1 MPLSGSLAEGPA
13 LSPTSPPPERP
24 SLDRKSAP
32 YIFHGQTTSLCE
44 TCLVPVP
51 AKVIIEDDLVFYQK
65 RCREHGVQKTLI
77 SDDLDYWRAQK
88 LWLKPGDRPLT
99 TQTRTEAGCP
109 FDCGLCPDHEQHSC
123 LAIVEINS
131 ACNLA
136 CPVCF
141 ADAEDVHGAHLPVA
155 TVERMLDALVASE
168 GEPDLVQLS
177 GGEPTIHPHFFE
189 ILDAVKAR
197 PIRHVMINT
206 NGVRIAQDPAFVE
219 RLASYAP
226 RLEVYLQFD
235 SLNDDALMNLRGAR
249 LSRIRQQALEALERV
264 GLSTTLVAVVKR
276 GVNDHEVADIIRHAL
291 EWSCVRGV
299 TFQPVQDAGRNEG
312 FDGKANRI
320 LLTQIRREVAK
331 ADVFGIED
339 MIPLPCNPDQI
350 CIGYGLRQGKNVTPI
365 TSLLPREIILSG
377 PNTVSYEA
385 YPKLRESILDL
396 LSLATAQANTEEK
409 LAGLLCCLP
418 QAMVPQDL
426 SYANSFRVVILQF
439 LDRYNFD
446 LATVKR
452 SCVHFVT
459 PEGQIIPFDTYNSY
473 YRPGAEGAG
482 VLARARGG
490 ERL

>member
-1 MPLSGSLAEGPA
+1 MDYSGGAEA
-13 LSPTSPPPERP
+13 AHDS
-24 SLDRKSAP
+24 SAP
-32 YIFHGQTTSLCE
+32 PSEHPQRKAAHYLFHGQTQSLCE
-44 TCLVPVP
+44 TCLELVP
-51 AKVIIEDDLVFYQK
+51 AKIIIEDDQVCYLK
-65 RCREHGVQKTLI
+65 RCLTHGVQKTLI
-77 SDDLDYWRAQK
+77 SDDIEYWRQQK
-88 LWLKPGDRPLT
+88 LWIKPGDRPLQ

-123 LAIVEINS
+123 LAIVEINQ

-141 ADAEDVHGAHLPVA
+141 ANATDIHGSHRPLGEI
-155 TVERMLDALVASE
+155 ERMLDVLVESE

-177 GGEPTIHPHFFE
+177 GGEPTIHPQFFE
-189 ILDAVKAR
+189 ILDAVKRR

-206 NGVRIAQDPAFVE
+206 NGVRIAQDREFVE

-235 SLNDDALMNLRGAR
+235 SMNDDALMDLRGAK
-249 LSRIRQQALEALERV
+249 LGRIRQQALEALEAV

-276 GVNDHEVADIIRHAL
+276 GVNDHEVADIVRHAL

-312 FDGKANRI
+312 FDGRSNRM
-320 LLTQIRREVAK
+320 LLTQIRREVGK
-331 ADVFGIED
+331 SGVFAIED

-350 CIGYGLRQGKNVTPI
+350 SIGYGLRQGKQVTPL
-365 TSLLPREIILSG
+365 TSLLPKELILNG
-377 PNTVSYEA
+377 PNTISYEA
-385 YPKLRESILDL
+385 YPELKAAILDL

-409 LAGLLCCLP
+409 LAGVLCCLP
-418 QAMVPQDL
+418 HAMVPEEI

-446 LATVKR
+446 IGTVKR

-459 PEGQIIPFDTYNSY
+459 TDGQIIPFDTYNTF
-473 YRPGAEGAG
+473 YREGAEGAA
-482 VLARARGG
+482 VLARRRGPP
-490 ERL
+490 ENASA

>member
-1 MPLSGSLAEGPA
+1 MHLPGLLADA
-13 LSPTSPPPERP
+13 LNRPPPER
-24 SLDRKSAP
+24 KAAP
-32 YIFHGQTTSLCE
+32 YVFHSQTTSLCE
-44 TCLVPVP
+44 ICLVPVP
-51 AKVIIEDDLVFYQK
+51 AKVIIEDSSVWYLK
-65 RCREHGVQKTLI
+65 RCRNHGVQKTLI
-77 SDDLDYWRAQK
+77 SDDVDYWRGQK
-88 LWLKPGDRPLT
+88 DWLKPGDRPLA

-141 ADAEDVHGAHLPVA
+141 ADAQDVHGDHLSLT
-155 TVERMLDALVASE
+155 TVEAMLDALVESE

-177 GGEPTIHPHFFE
+177 GGEPTLHPQFFE
-189 ILDAVKAR
+189 ILDAVKRR

-235 SLNDDALMNLRGAR
+235 ALDDDALVNLRGAR
-249 LSRIRQQALEALERV
+249 LSRIRRAALEALERV

-276 GVNDHEVADIIRHAL
+276 GINDGAIAEIVRHAL

-312 FDGKANRI
+312 FDGKANRM
-320 LLTQIRREVAK
+320 LLSQIRREVVK
-331 ADVFGIED
+331 AGVFAAED

-350 CIGYGLRQGKNVTPI
+350 CIGYGLRNGRSVTPI
-365 TSLLPREIILSG
+365 TSLLPHELILRG
-377 PNTVSYEA
+377 PNTISYEA
-385 YPKLRESILDL
+385 YPALRTAILDL
-396 LSLATAQANTEEK
+396 LSLATTQCNTEEK
-409 LAGLLCCLP
+409 LAGVLCCLP
-418 QAMVPQDL
+418 QAMVPADL

-459 PEGQIIPFDTYNSY
+459 PDRQVIPFDTYNTF
-473 YRPGAEGAG
+473 YRPGAEGAAVVAG
-482 VLARARGG
+482 ARASA
-490 ERL
+490 

>member
-1 MPLSGSLAEGPA
+1 MELSGGGATIEG
-13 LSPTSPPPERP
+13 SS
-24 SLDRKSAP
+24 SAP
-32 YIFHGQTTSLCE
+32 LEQPQQRKAAHYLFHGQTSSLCE
-44 TCLVPVP
+44 TCLEVVP
-51 AKVIIEDDLVFYQK
+51 AKVIIEDEQVFYLK
-65 RCREHGVQKTLI
+65 RCRAHGVQKTLI
-77 SDDLDYWRAQK
+77 SDDLDYWRQQK
-88 LWLKPGDRPLT
+88 LWIKPGDRPLA

-123 LAIVEINS
+123 LAIIEVNQ

-141 ADAEDVHGAHLPVA
+141 ASAADLHGSHRPLD
-155 TVERMLDALVASE
+155 EIEHMLDALVASE

-177 GGEPTIHPHFFE
+177 GGEPTIHPQFFE
-189 ILDAVKAR
+189 ILDAVKRR

-206 NGVRIAQDPAFVE
+206 NGVRIAQDCAFVE

-235 SLNDDALMNLRGAR
+235 SLRDEALVELRGAK
-249 LSRIRQQALEALERV
+249 LSRIRQQALEALEAV

-276 GVNDHEVADIIRHAL
+276 GVNDQEIADIVRHAL
-291 EWSCVRGV
+291 TWNCVRGV
-299 TFQPVQDAGRNEG
+299 TFQPIQDAGRNDG
-312 FDGKANRI
+312 FDARTNRV
-320 LLTQIRREVAK
+320 LLTQIRREVGK
-331 ADVFGIED
+331 SGVFSAED

-350 CIGYGLRQGKNVTPI
+350 CIGYGLRRGSAVTPL
-365 TSLLPREIILSG
+365 TSLLPRELILNG
-377 PNTVSYEA
+377 PNTISYEA
-385 YPKLRESILDL
+385 YPALKAAVMDL

-418 QAMVPQDL
+418 QAMVPEDL

-446 LATVKR
+446 LGTVKR

-459 PEGQIIPFDTYNSY
+459 DDGQIIPFDTYNTF

-482 VLARARGG
+482 VLAHHRGSG
-490 ERL
+490 ASA